1 MHRGQGEIVKNG
13 EWLLI
18 TGFLLIAVAP
28 VNPTLAQED
37 GARPDGDELIEAIV
51 VTARRK
57 EETLDETPMAISA
70 FGEQQI
76 SDLNVL
82 NLRDLGKFVPS
93 LHIGNFGNGNLSH
106 TSVFMRGIGQQD
118 HIITVDSGIGI
129 YLDGVYLGR
138 QVGSNLNLANIE
150 RVEVARGPQ
159 GTLYGRNNV
168 GGAINFITKKPN
180 GDDEVVVS
188 VQAGSRERV
197 KADFYA
203 TTSLSDNV
211 FVSMTGQYNRRGG
224 VGDFLN
230 QPNTEVEV
238 GEIREGSIRAA
249 LNWVASDDTS
259 LLLTA
264 DWTDGAYGHAPIFF
278 ETGDP
283 TTGPNGFTRSNFADD
298 PYDTLSPADNV
309 ARQMSLAYGFSATL
323 EHRFNE
329 VYATKFIGSVRS
341 SEYEGGSD
349 QQDEFGSVVFPEEGE
364 ADQFSAEIQ
373 LTGVYDSW
381 DFVAGAYFFDE
392 SGSVLSAPFE
402 IFPGSFTDSGIIDVR
417 QDSQS
422 LALFGSASFQV
433 SERLNL
439 SVGVRQTWDDKDA
452 SAGVVFFP
460 PNVLTDRSE
469 DWSETTWDA
478 SLIFNLTDDLNL
490 YGLISR
496 GYQAGGFPA
505 RPFAGPD
512 QFVAYDPQ
520 FADNYEVG
528 IKGTLAN
535 RVQIAAN
542 VFFTDYTDLQL
553 QFNEFSP
560 GGGFVTITENAGEAE
575 AVGVELETTIHV
587 TGNFQIEASVANLD
601 VEYTALDANVVGT
614 AVGNRPQLTPDWTVF
629 ISPELRVPLRSGGEV
644 SLRASYSHR
653 SDMSGEASNDPL
665 SEIDAR
671 DVVGFNVRY
680 QPADESWNLVLYGE
694 NVFDEEY
701 VVTSGTFGNP
711 FSLTFLNNNRS
722 EFGVR
727 LTKMFD

>member
-1 MHRGQGEIVKNG
+1 MKNPSFAGVMIFALLVALLPGQAALAQGERADASN
-13 EWLLI
+13 E
-18 TGFLLIAVAP
+18 A
-28 VNPTLAQED
+28 
-37 GARPDGDELIEAIV
+37 LIETIV

-57 EETLDETPMAISA
+57 EESLEETPMAISA

-168 GGAINFITKKPN
+168 GGAINFITKKPT
-180 GDDEVVVS
+180 GADEVTVS
-188 VQAGSRERV
+188 LQAGSRERA

-203 TTSLSDNV
+203 TTALSENV

-230 QPNTEVEV
+230 QPNTEVKV
-238 GEIREGSIRAA
+238 GEIREGSVRFA
-249 LNWVASDDTS
+249 LNWVASEDTS

-264 DWTDGAYGHAPIFF
+264 DWTDGAYGHAPVFF

-283 TTGPNGFTRSNFADD
+283 TTGPNRLARSNFADD
-298 PYDTLSPADNV
+298 PYDTLSPAENV
-309 ARQMSLAYGFSATL
+309 ARQMSLAYGVSATL

-329 VYATKFIGSVRS
+329 VYATKFIGSARS
-341 SEYEGGSD
+341 SEYDGGSD
-349 QQDEFGSVVFPEEGE
+349 QQDKSGSVVFPEEGE
-364 ADQFSAEIQ
+364 ADQYSAEIQ
-373 LTGVYDSW
+373 LTGVYDRW
-381 DFVAGAYFFDE
+381 DFVAGAYLFDE
-392 SGSVLSAPFE
+392 SGSVLSAPFA
-402 IFPGSFTDSGIIDVR
+402 IFPGSFTDSGILDVR
-417 QDSQS
+417 QDSRS
-422 LALFGSASFQV
+422 VALFGSAGFHV
-433 SERLNL
+433 TDRLNVSL
-439 SVGVRQTWDDKDA
+439 GVRQTWDDKDA

-478 SLIFNLTDDLNL
+478 SLLYDLTDDLNL
-490 YGLISR
+490 YALVSR

-520 FADNYEVG
+520 FADNYEIGV
-528 IKGTLAN
+528 KGTLAD
-535 RVQIAAN
+535 RVQLAAN

-575 AVGVELETTIHV
+575 AVGIELETTIHL
-587 TGNFQIEASVANLD
+587 TNNFQIEASVANLD
-601 VEYTALDANVVGT
+601 IEYTSLDANVVGT
-614 AVGNRPQLTPDWTVF
+614 AVGNRPQLTPEWTVF
-629 ISPELRVPLRSGGEV
+629 VSPQWSVPLGSGAEL
-644 SLRASYSHR
+644 SLRATYSYR
-653 SDMSGEASNDPL
+653 SDMSGEASNNQL
-665 SEIDAR
+665 SEIGAR
-671 DVVGFNVRY
+671 DVVGVNVRY
-680 QPADESWNLVLYGE
+680 QPADAGWNLVFYGD

-711 FSLTFLNNNRS
+711 FSLTYLNNNRS

-727 LTKMFD
+727 LAKMFD

>member
-1 MHRGQGEIVKNG
+1 MKNLSFAG
-13 EWLLI
+13 VMIFALLV
-18 TGFLLIAVAP
+18 AVVPSQAA
-28 VNPTLAQED
+28 LAQ
-37 GARPDGDELIEAIV
+37 DERADAGNEALIETIV

-57 EETLDETPMAISA
+57 EESLEETPMAISA

-168 GGAINFITKKPN
+168 GGAINFITKKPT
-180 GDDEVVVS
+180 GADEVTVS
-188 VQAGSRERV
+188 LQAGSRERA
-197 KADFYA
+197 KADFHAA
-203 TTSLSDNV
+203 TALSENV

-238 GEIREGSIRAA
+238 GEIREGSVRFA
-249 LNWVASDDTS
+249 LNWAASEDTS

-264 DWTDGAYGHAPIFF
+264 DWTDGAYGHAPVFF

-283 TTGPNGFTRSNFADD
+283 ATGPNRLARSNFADD
-298 PYDTLSPADNV
+298 PYDTLSPAENV
-309 ARQMSLAYGFSATL
+309 ARQMSLAHGVSATL

-329 VYATKFIGSVRS
+329 VYATKFIASARS
-341 SEYEGGSD
+341 SEYDGGSD
-349 QQDEFGSVVFPEEGE
+349 QQDKFGSVVFPEEGE
-364 ADQFSAEIQ
+364 ADQYSAEIQ

-381 DFVAGAYFFDE
+381 DFVAGAYLFNE
-392 SGSVLSAPFE
+392 SGSVLSAPFA
-402 IFPGSFTDSGIIDVR
+402 IFPGSFTDSGILDVR
-417 QDSQS
+417 QDSRS
-422 LALFGSASFQV
+422 VALFGSAGFRV
-433 SERLNL
+433 TDRLNVSL
-439 SVGVRQTWDDKDA
+439 GLRQTWDDKDA
-452 SAGVVFFP
+452 SAGVVYFP

-478 SLIFNLTDDLNL
+478 SLLYDLTDDLNL
-490 YGLISR
+490 YALVSR

-520 FADNYEVG
+520 FADNYEIGV
-528 IKGTLAN
+528 KGTLAD
-535 RVQIAAN
+535 RVQLAAN

-560 GGGFVTITENAGEAE
+560 GGGFVTITENAGEAK
-575 AVGVELETTIHV
+575 AVGIELETTIHL
-587 TGNFQIEASVANLD
+587 TNSFQIEASVANLD
-601 VEYTALDANVVGT
+601 IEYTSLDANVVGT
-614 AVGNRPQLTPDWTVF
+614 AVGNRPQLTPEWTVF
-629 ISPELRVPLRSGGEV
+629 VSPQWRVPLGSGAEL
-644 SLRASYSHR
+644 SLRATYSHR
-653 SDMSGEASNDPL
+653 SDMSGEASNNPL

-671 DVVGFNVRY
+671 DVVGVNVRY
-680 QPADESWNLVLYGE
+680 QPADASWNLVFYGD